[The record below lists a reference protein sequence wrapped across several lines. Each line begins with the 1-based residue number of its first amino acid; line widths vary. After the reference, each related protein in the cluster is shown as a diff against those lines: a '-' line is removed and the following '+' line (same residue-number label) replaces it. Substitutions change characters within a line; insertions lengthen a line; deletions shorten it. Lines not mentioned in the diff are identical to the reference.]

1 MALSERLNRL
11 GDGLMRRVWSALI
24 ILPVVLLALWA
35 GGAVFSG
42 FLALAGVIMSYE
54 WVRLLAS
61 TQPRRDGFLLSCALI
76 GLLLV
81 AYLASPNDAL
91 RLLIVLMFILGGVFW
106 FFRWRLTPVVG
117 GMVYLGWPLLAVAF
131 FREGASGGLV
141 ILYIFLTVWAVDIF
155 AMFAG
160 KLFGGPRMAPRIS
173 PNKTWAGLLG
183 AVFGASLV
191 AVISYYAANVL
202 VALTLTLPVI
212 LLLGGVLAVVSQMG
226 DLFESALKRKYD
238 LKDAGS
244 ILPGH
249 GGVLDRVDGLIG
261 ALIFLHLIV
270 LLRGQPPL
278 QSILVW

>member
-1 MALSERLNRL
+1 MALYERVNRL
-11 GDGLMRRVWSALI
+11 GDGLMRRVWSALV

-35 GGAVFSG
+35 GGIVFSG

-61 TQPRRDGFLLSCALI
+61 TQPRKDGFLLSCALI

-81 AYLASPNDAL
+81 AYFASPNEAL

-141 ILYIFLTVWAVDIF
+141 ILYIFLTVWSVDIS

-173 PNKTWAGLLG
+173 PNKTWAGLMG

-202 VALTLTLPVI
+202 IALTLTLPVI

-238 LKDAGS
+238 LKDAGW

>member
-1 MALSERLNRL
+1 
-11 GDGLMRRVWSALI
+11 MRRVWSALI

-61 TQPRRDGFLLSCALI
+61 TQPRKDGFLLSCALI